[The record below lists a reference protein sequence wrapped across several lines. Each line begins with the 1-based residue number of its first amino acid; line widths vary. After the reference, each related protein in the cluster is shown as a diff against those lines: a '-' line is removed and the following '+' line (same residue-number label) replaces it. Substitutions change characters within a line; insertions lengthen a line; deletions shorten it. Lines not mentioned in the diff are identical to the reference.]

1 THRAPRFIFR
11 FYHQP
16 LLKGTQRGSR
26 IILFGMGFSKMF
38 TWFFITWVCC
48 NLHVS
53 CSQQAESVKQRKPF
67 FERLR
72 RLEEQFRRFQ
82 ELSLTRLQIIS
93 ANFNISS
100 SVDLRLQS
108 LAEQSE
114 NISATMSRFHTA
126 TENDI
131 ATLKSW
137 MKKLQKKTKKIDLK
151 LSTWEQVLNER
162 SKQLSKA
169 KKEQSEM
176 MSNLTAAVE
185 GHRERISSLAA
196 GRRKLQKETESLRDE
211 VKRHGL
217 IIARFEERMKSA
229 LQNDALSA
237 KSRPVQAAPAIEPR
251 VHRAKPV
258 KAAKQQHTQREGSIC
273 NVNSMMHFPNSS
285 IENYASFGKE
295 FSTGLFEITICS
307 WLKTK
312 ANYLGTMLSYATED
326 NDNKLVLHGR
336 NTSKQTTIHFV
347 IGDPAFRELPV
358 RSLLDG
364 RWHHVCIIW
373 SSFEGKYWYY
383 IDRRLAAT
391 GSKFQKGYEIPAGG
405 TLIIGQEQDNMG
417 GGFDE
422 TESFVGNLAGFTI
435 WNRALSPGE
444 ISGITTGKL
453 LPGGQMLTFNDIS
466 ILNGGV
472 QHYNCTCLE
481 HC

>member
-1 THRAPRFIFR
+1 
-11 FYHQP
+11 
-16 LLKGTQRGSR
+16 
-26 IILFGMGFSKMF
+26 MGFSKKII
-38 TWFFITWVCC
+38 WFFIIWVCC
-48 NLHVS
+48 NVHVR
-53 CSQQAESVKQRKPF
+53 CSQNAEGVKQRKPF

-82 ELSLTRLQIIS
+82 ELSLTRLQTIS

-100 SVDLRLQS
+100 RVDLRIQS
-108 LAEQSE
+108 LTEQY
-114 NISATMSRFHTA
+114 NKVSATMNRFQTA

-137 MKKLQKKTKKIDLK
+137 LKKLQKKTKKIDLK
-151 LSTWEQVLNER
+151 MSTLEQILNER
-162 SKQLSKA
+162 SKQMSKE

-185 GHRERISSLAA
+185 DQREGISSLAA
-196 GRRKLQKETESLRDE
+196 GRSQLQKEMESIRDD
-211 VKRHGL
+211 VKGHGV
-217 IIARFEERMKSA
+217 IIARFEERMKST
-229 LQNDALSA
+229 LQNDAFSP
-237 KSRPVQAAPAIEPR
+237 KPRPVQAAAATEPR
-251 VHRAKPV
+251 VHRRVPV
-258 KAAKQQHTQREGSIC
+258 KAAHQQDSQKEGSIC
-273 NVNSMMHFPNSS
+273 NVNSMMYFPNSS
-285 IENYASFGKE
+285 IENYATFGKD

-336 NTSKQTTIHFV
+336 NTGKQTTIHFV
-347 IGDPAFRELPV
+347 IGDPSFRELPV
-358 RSLLDG
+358 RPLLDG

-391 GSKFQKGYEIPAGG
+391 GSKFRKGYEIPAGG

-417 GGFDE
+417 GGFDDN
-422 TESFVGNLAGFTI
+422 ESFIGTLAGFTI

-444 ISGITTGKL
+444 ISGITTGKS
-453 LPGGQMLTFNDIS
+453 LPGGQILTFNNVS
-466 ILNGGV
+466 ALNGEV